1 MATSSALENK
11 TVQLLVLL
19 LAAVFEV
26 GGDALIRAGMRGKA
40 LFLIALGFVILGSYG
55 LTLNQLEIDFSK
67 LLGVYVGVFALVSI
81 LFGRY
86 LFHETIPFGVWAGV
100 GIILV
105 GSAVI
110 QWS

>member
-1 MATSSALENK
+1 MSGSA
-11 TVQLLVLL
+11 
-19 LAAVFEV
+19 
-26 GGDALIRAGMRGKA
+26 I
-40 LFLIALGFVILGSYG
+40 LIALGFVTLGSYG

-67 LLGVYVGVFALVSI
+67 LLGVYVGVFALLSI

-86 LFHETIPFGVWAGV
+86 LFHETIPIGVWVGV

-110 QWS
+110 QWSGGTELGAAASLLRRASTWPVLLRAGC